1 MPLHIAC
8 VRHRPA
14 FGQPGSCDAMRR
26 YDNAL
31 ITGASRGL
39 GAALARE
46 MAARGYRLLLVAR
59 RTDELETLAATLHS
73 AHGTL
78 VESLGADLT
87 DPAAPLRCAQAAEQR
102 LGAVDV
108 LINNAGI
115 GQYKPLVEW
124 TAREIA
130 DCNALNLTAPML
142 LTHALVPAM
151 LRRRRGMVVN
161 IASDLARRYLANMA
175 PYVATKFGLLG
186 FSGSLLRE
194 VKDYGVKVTTV
205 MPGIIDT
212 AFGGAVEGSR
222 DASWSLRPALLATQI
237 ADLLELPDNVVLDEL
252 TIHPLR
258 QDQY

>member
-1 MPLHIAC
+1 
-8 VRHRPA
+8 
-14 FGQPGSCDAMRR
+14 MRR
-26 YDNAL
+26 YETAL

-46 MAARGYRLLLVAR
+46 MAARGYRLMLVAR
-59 RTDELETLAATLHS
+59 RTDELDALAVALRS
-73 AHGTL
+73 AHGAV
-78 VESLGADLT
+78 VETLGADLT
-87 DPAAPLRCAQAAEQR
+87 DPAAPERCAQAALQR
-102 LGAVDV
+102 LGAIEV
-108 LINNAGI
+108 LVNNAGF
-115 GQYKPLVEW
+115 GHHKPLLDW

-130 DCNALNLTAPML
+130 DCNTLNLTAPML
-142 LTHALVPAM
+142 LTHALLPGMVA
-151 LRRRRGMVVN
+151 RKRGMIVN

-194 VKDYGVKVTTV
+194 VKNQGVKVTTV

-222 DASWSLRPALLATQI
+222 DASWSLRPALLATQV

-252 TIHPLR
+252 TIHPL
-258 QDQY
+258 QQGEY